1 MVESCHI
8 IFKGRVQGV
17 GFRYTVMDI
26 ARTYPVKGFV
36 RNLITGDVE
45 VKVEG
50 EKKIIEDFIKSI
62 EKEMKRYIR
71 KSEIDWGEYSGEFSK
86 FEVRF

>member
-1 MVESCHI
+1 
-8 IFKGRVQGV
+8 VQGV

>member
-1 MVESCHI
+1 VESCHI

>member
-1 MVESCHI
+1 VESCHI

-26 ARTYPVKGFV
+26 ARTYPVRGFV

>member
-1 MVESCHI
+1 MESCHI

>member
-1 MVESCHI
+1 
-8 IFKGRVQGV
+8 
-17 GFRYTVMDI
+17 MDI
-26 ARTYPVKGFV
+26 ARTYPVRGFV

>member
-1 MVESCHI
+1 
-8 IFKGRVQGV
+8 
-17 GFRYTVMDI
+17 MDI

>member
-1 MVESCHI
+1 
-8 IFKGRVQGV
+8 V

-26 ARTYPVKGFV
+26 ARTYPVRGFV

>member
-1 MVESCHI
+1 MESCHI

-26 ARTYPVKGFV
+26 ARTYPVRGFV